1 MHNLL
6 HVYSFFLTLGPL
18 KAGFQ
23 KISGIGESMEPE
35 YIYEGGQCRPYPIQ
49 GTKNK
54 AGRITFEKG
63 HGYLNPFL
71 SKNGFTAGS
80 RISLPCSIIITDKN
94 NKPLRIFAF
103 DSGMLVSW
111 EISELDAL
119 SGNVLIDKAVI
130 EHSGIYELTKL

>member
-6 HVYSFFLTLGPL
+6 HVYSFFLTFGPL

-35 YIYEGGQCRPYPIQ
+35 YIYEGGQSRPPCTGHLKY
-49 GTKNK
+49 KR
-54 AGRITFEKG
+54 RITFEKG

-111 EISELDAL
+111 EISELDEAQRKC
-119 SGNVLIDKAVI
+119 S
-130 EHSGIYELTKL
+130 YR

>member
-1 MHNLL
+1 MREDNVGRILYRAL
-6 HVYSFFLTLGPL
+6 
-18 KAGFQ
+18 
-23 KISGIGESMEPE
+23 
-35 YIYEGGQCRPYPIQ
+35 
-49 GTKNK
+49 KNK

-63 HGYLNPFL
+63 HGYLNPFF

-80 RISLPCSIIITDKN
+80 RISLPCSIIITDNN

>member
-6 HVYSFFLTLGPL
+6 HVYSFFLTFGPL

-71 SKNGFTAGS
+71 SK
-80 RISLPCSIIITDKN
+80 
-94 NKPLRIFAF
+94 
-103 DSGMLVSW
+103 
-111 EISELDAL
+111 ISELDAL